1 MPTKAYTATMKDVEA
16 LGYFP
21 SLLAHDIQAIQAE
34 EIFAPAYKAKLVQ
47 RKRDQYEVEARDT
60 AKRVWER
67 ANKRVK
73 DAQQELD
80 RVITQRDA
88 NIDANMVLL
97 KTQEYA
103 ARIRNL
109 GPGQHLPRVLAA
121 LADDART
128 PEAKRAFALA
138 AADVLNGP
146 QAAEFGRVRDVVNRW
161 QAADDEA
168 RHTAEVELRQ
178 AEQGVGV
185 IRDAILEAEQ
195 QVTGVKP
202 PMWSLSAW
210 QQSVLGESRESLG
223 QIVWKDTDAGY
234 FSQPVPT
241 PAAPGG
247 VGE

>member
-1 MPTKAYTATMKDVEA
+1 MTTKSYTATMKDVEA
-16 LGYFP
+16 LRYFP
-21 SLLAHDIQAIQAE
+21 NLLAHDIQAIQAE
-34 EIFAPAYKAKLVQ
+34 EILAPAYKAKLVQ

-67 ANKRVK
+67 ANQRVQ

-80 RVITQRDA
+80 RILTQRDQG
-88 NIDANMVLL
+88 IDANLVLL
-97 KTQEYA
+97 RSQEYS

-109 GPGQHLPRVLAA
+109 APGQSLPRVLAS

-146 QAAEFGRVRDVVNRW
+146 QAAELGRVRDVVNRW

-168 RHTAEVELRQ
+168 RHAAEVNLQ
-178 AEQGVGV
+178 HAKQG
-185 IRDAILEAEQ
+185 RDLLHDMILDTEQ

-202 PMWSLSAW
+202 AMWTLTPW
-210 QQSVLGESRESLG
+210 QAGVLGESRESLG
-223 QIVWKDTDAGY
+223 QIAWKDTDAAY
-234 FSQPVPT
+234 LAQPVPT

>member
-1 MPTKAYTATMKDVEA
+1 MPTKSYTATMKDIEA
-16 LGYFP
+16 LRYFP

-34 EIFAPAYKAKLVQ
+34 EILAPAYKAKLVQ

-67 ANKRVK
+67 ANKRVR
-73 DAQQELD
+73 DAQADLE
-80 RVITQRDA
+80 RVINSRDQG
-88 NIDANMVLL
+88 IDWAKLQTL
-97 KTQEYA
+97 ASEYSS
-103 ARIRNL
+103 RIRNL
-109 GPGQHLPRVLAA
+109 GPGQTLPRVLAA

-146 QAAEFGRVRDVVNRW
+146 QAAELGRVRDVVNHW

-168 RHTAEVELRQ
+168 RHAAEVELRQ

-195 QVTGVKP
+195 EVTGVKP
-202 PMWSLSAW
+202 PMWSLSPW
-210 QQSVLGESRESLG
+210 QQSVLGETRESLG
-223 QIVWKDTDAGY
+223 HVVWKDTDADY
-234 FSQPVPT
+234 FSQPMPT
-241 PAAPGG
+241 PAAPSGI
-247 VGE
+247 ED